1 MRVLFQEI
9 VMSAIAATSLEMI
22 RGDTALINGAVKTGS
37 SVFDLSGATV
47 KFTARQNI
55 NDVMPLFQKTTGG
68 SGITVTN
75 AAQGELTIEIA
86 PADTA
91 SLTNE
96 SSLFVWDLEVTRGGQ
111 VFTVAHGDLRVTLD
125 VTRS

>member
-1 MRVLFQEI
+1 
-9 VMSAIAATSLEMI
+9 MSAIAATSLEMI